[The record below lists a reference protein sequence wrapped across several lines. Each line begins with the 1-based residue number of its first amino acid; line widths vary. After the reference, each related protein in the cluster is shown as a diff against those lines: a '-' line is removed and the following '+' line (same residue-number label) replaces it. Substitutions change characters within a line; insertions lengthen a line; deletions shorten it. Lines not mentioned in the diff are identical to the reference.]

1 MSQSVE
7 IKVRIDKDKKARFD
21 GHCKSLNVS
30 QNGRMN
36 DIIDADLEGRIAQGV
51 IAPPADT
58 PQSEAELRRADYLAL
73 RTELSRL
80 FQQNREAMAGHLLP
94 LKTIASAKFVE
105 ERFDKIAT
113 RQKASET
120 GLKDIKAGQ
129 ASAQDALLSDVRALT
144 RKLDQTHPIW
154 YRDQRFLGG
163 VTLGVVAALLLAF
176 LLPGSSAPARALARF
191 AVGEADPV
199 EAAGIVAGGGSES
212 HATAITITLQLAG
225 NKRFL
230 DSYQACIDQARAAR
244 KATSC
249 VIQFPVV
256 R

>member
-30 QNGRMN
+30 LNGRMN

-51 IAPPADT
+51 IAPPANP

-94 LKTIASAKFVE
+94 LKTIAS

-129 ASAQDALLSDVRALT
+129 ASAQDALASDVRALT
-144 RKLDQTHPIW
+144 HKLDQTHPIW

-163 VTLGVVAALLLAF
+163 VALGVVAALLLAF